1 MFCALRNI
9 TKNRAVTRK
18 WPLNRGNLSFTYMH
32 YFQPRSN
39 ANGTQNP
46 PGITRLK
53 NGPFRARS
61 RRKGYAPDSQV
72 FDSLADA
79 TE

>member
-1 MFCALRNI
+1 MAR
-9 TKNRAVTRK
+9 RK
-18 WPLNRGNLSFTYMH
+18 T
-32 YFQPRSN
+32 
-39 ANGTQNP
+39 

-53 NGPFRARS
+53 NGRFRARS